1 MPSFQ
6 IKLEKQNMKPLEEI
20 EASSYITSIYWD
32 TSNLINVLLQI
43 SSRSNRVYKH
53 SQESA

>member
-53 SQESA
+53 SKESA